1 MGLLDSAT
9 TLIDS
14 AKSSATNL
22 ISGPA
27 ASLSSITDTV
37 TGAIGSLGS
46 IFKPMPGVKLPLANP
61 LFAYASYDYVISIGV
76 LTDEQL
82 QNPDKTYMKNQ
93 RIPLICKSANGD
105 PKNRIQTAFGAFDFM
120 IDKLD
125 IQSSIGLEKGNTTN
139 MLNMTFSII
148 EPYSMGMFLMSLQ
161 QAAWDSGHDNYL
173 DAPYLMTID
182 FRGNTETGKMVNIP
196 NTSRKIPFKFRTV
209 TANVTEKGA
218 VYQCDA
224 YPTNASAQ
232 GAQHA
237 QLKTDISIKG
247 KTVQEVLQ
255 TGEKSLQA
263 VLNKRLQQLKID
275 KIVDEPDEILILFPT
290 DPSSDTPA
298 GSTSEDKST
307 ATTNTGTSAK
317 DTLSKKLGVTRSAA
331 NKTLVQTNDTC
342 NDLGKAKLGFS
353 ETRKGDSA
361 AGKDNKV
368 WDPEKKVFVR
378 ANNFIDPETG
388 DYRFSQD
395 TDIMNAISQ
404 VILNSD
410 FVKTTLGADK
420 LTKEGY
426 RTWFRID
433 TQVYHTS
440 PTQNATGVKAKLIV
454 YRVVT
459 YQVHASKL
467 LPPNVKAP
475 GFPEL
480 KKQAVKEYN
489 YIYTGKNVDIIN
501 FNLDFKVGFAA
512 VMGAAKLGATQ
523 DAQLAS
529 NASGAEEKNKSEQK
543 PMPSGNPVEKKPG
556 VNPTQVKYIG
566 TNFKTD
572 KRGGGGLEDES
583 TRIAR
588 MFHDALTSGADMIAL
603 DLKIIGD
610 PYFIAQSGQ
619 GNYTSQ
625 QTEFGNL
632 NADGSVNYQNGEVD
646 ILVNFRTPVDI
657 NQTTG
662 LYDFGKSSKSAP
674 VLSWSGLY
682 QVINVTSSFAGG
694 QFTQTL
700 TGTRRPSQELSTPAT
715 PAKQYSTANTVPDA
729 AQPVAGRPR
738 GGA

>member
-9 TLIDS
+9 TLVES
-14 AKSSATNL
+14 AKTSASSL

-27 ASLSSITDTV
+27 ASLSSISDKV
-37 TGAIGSLGS
+37 TGAFGSLGS

-105 PKNRIQTAFGAFDFM
+105 PKNRIKTAFGSFDFM

-139 MLNMTFSII
+139 MLTMTFSII

-182 FRGNTETGKMVNIP
+182 FRGNTETGRMVNIP

-263 VLNKRLQQLKID
+263 VLNKRLQQLKVD

-290 DPSSDTPA
+290 DPSSGSQA
-298 GSTSEDKST
+298 GGAEEDKSK

-317 DTLSKKLGVTRSAA
+317 DDLSKKLGVTRSAA

-342 NDLGKAKLGFS
+342 NDLGKAKLGFG

-395 TDIMNAISQ
+395 TDIMNAITQ

-410 FVKTTLGADK
+410 FVKTTLAADK

-475 GFPEL
+475 GFTEL

-529 NASGAEEKNKSEQK
+529 NASGAEEKNKAEQK

-556 VNPTQVKYIG
+556 VTPTQVKYIG

-572 KRGGGGLEDES
+572 KKGGGGLEDEN

-588 MFHDALTSGADMIAL
+588 MFHDALTSGADMVAL

-646 ILVNFRTPVDI
+646 IMVNFRTPVDI

-700 TGTRRPSQELSTPAT
+700 SGTRRPSQELSSPAT
-715 PAKQYSTANTVPDA
+715 PAKQYSTSNTVPDA

>member
-1 MGLLDSAT
+1 MGFLDSAT
-9 TLIDS
+9 TLVDS
-14 AKSSATNL
+14 AKSSVTSL
-22 ISGPA
+22 VSGPA
-27 ASLSSITDTV
+27 ASLSSVTDSI

-46 IFKPMPGVKLPLANP
+46 LFKPMPGVKLPLPNP

-76 LTDEQL
+76 LTDQQL
-82 QNPDKTYMKNQ
+82 ENPDKTYMKNQ

-120 IDKLD
+120 IDKLE
-125 IQSSIGLEKGNTTN
+125 IQSTIGLEKGNTTN
-139 MLNMTFSII
+139 MLSMNFSII

-161 QAAWDSGHDNYL
+161 QAAWDAGHDNYL

-182 FRGNTETGKMVNIP
+182 FRGNTESGNMVNIP

-209 TANVTEKGA
+209 TANVTEKGS

-224 YPTNASAQ
+224 YPTNASAV
-232 GAQHA
+232 GTQHA
-237 QLKTDISIKG
+237 QLKTDVSVKG

-263 VLNKRLQQLKID
+263 VINKRLQQLKAD

-290 DPSSDTPA
+290 DTASGTAASGSS
-298 GSTSEDKST
+298 EEKSS
-307 ATTNTGTSAK
+307 ATTDTGTAAK
-317 DTLSKKLGVTRSAA
+317 DSLAKKLGVTRSAT
-331 NKTLVQTNDTC
+331 NKTLVQNGDTC
-342 NDLGKAKLGFS
+342 NDLGKAKVGFG
-353 ETRKGDSA
+353 ETRKGDAS

-410 FVKTTLGADK
+410 FVKTTLSSGK

-433 TQVYHTS
+433 TQVYNTS
-440 PTQNATGVKAKLIV
+440 PTQAATGVKAKLIV
-454 YRVVT
+454 YRIVT

-475 GFPEL
+475 GFDEL

-512 VMGAAKLGATQ
+512 VMGAAKLSATQ

-529 NASGAEEKNKSEQK
+529 SASGADDPNTAEQK
-543 PMPSGNPVEKKPG
+543 PMPKGNPVEKKPG
-556 VNPTQVKYIG
+556 VTPTQVKYIG

-572 KRGGGGLEDES
+572 KKGGGGLEDES

-588 MFHDALTSGADMIAL
+588 MFHDALTSGADMVNL

-625 QTEFGNL
+625 QTVYGNL

-646 ILVNFRTPVDI
+646 ILVNFRTPVDL

-662 LYDFGKSSKSAP
+662 LYDFGKASKSAP
-674 VLSWSGLY
+674 VLAWSGLY
-682 QVINVTSSFAGG
+682 QVINVTSSFVGG

-700 TGTRRPSQELSTPAT
+700 SGTRRPSQEFTEPVK
-715 PAKQYSTANTVPDA
+715 PAKQFSSSNTVLPQGDE
-729 AQPVAGRPR
+729 GE
-738 GGA
+738 